1 MTSFLRFLRTTP
13 FLIVRPSSG
22 KLPRLIT
29 KPFSEDTGDEV
40 NKAKIAYEQNKNSF
54 QPTIFSKIISREIP
68 ANIIYEDD
76 KCLAFHDINPVS
88 PTHIL
93 VIPKRHI
100 PMLSETQDTE
110 ILGHLMRVVRQV
122 AENEKL
128 TEGFRVVINNGLH
141 GCQSVYHLHIH
152 VLGGRQMGWPPG

>member
-29 KPFSEDTGDEV
+29 KPFSEATGDEV
-40 NKAKIAYEQNKNSF
+40 NKAKIAYKHNKQSF

-76 KCLAFHDINPVS
+76 KVCVN
-88 PTHIL
+88 
-93 VIPKRHI
+93 
-100 PMLSETQDTE
+100 
-110 ILGHLMRVVRQV
+110 
-122 AENEKL
+122 
-128 TEGFRVVINNGLH
+128 
-141 GCQSVYHLHIH
+141 
-152 VLGGRQMGWPPG
+152 